1 MMLYL
6 TDDSEEQIET
16 DPPEQNL
23 EDQITVEDQHHLSL
37 NAMKGNNGVGTLRF
51 SGQIGKIP
59 VHILIAGGSS
69 YTYLQPRIAQFLKL
83 PIETMPKFK
92 VLVGNGQSLTVE
104 GMVKQLHAHIQG
116 HDIVVPTYL
125 LPIAGADLIL
135 GSSWHATLGP
145 HIADYATLTL
155 KFCLHDKFI
164 TLQGNKMTGPQQSQL
179 HQLKQMQQ
187 THAIAECFTV
197 QLLHNETGP
206 EEIKGLSDDV
216 EPEIAMLL
224 KTYKGV
230 FQTPSGLPPPRE
242 ENHAIPLLPG
252 SKPVKVKP
260 YRYPH
265 SQKEQIEKMVQEM
278 LEQGIIKPSNS
289 PFSSPVILVKKK
301 DGSWRF
307 CTDYRARNSIIIKD
321 SFPMPTVDELIDE
334 LHGARY
340 FSKLDLRSGYNK
352 FWLTQKIG
360 TRPLFEHIMVIMN
373 G

>member
-1 MMLYL
+1 
-6 TDDSEEQIET
+6 
-16 DPPEQNL
+16 
-23 EDQITVEDQHHLSL
+23 
-37 NAMKGNNGVGTLRF
+37 
-51 SGQIGKIP
+51 
-59 VHILIAGGSS
+59 
-69 YTYLQPRIAQFLKL
+69 
-83 PIETMPKFK
+83 
-92 VLVGNGQSLTVE
+92 
-104 GMVKQLHAHIQG
+104 
-116 HDIVVPTYL
+116 
-125 LPIAGADLIL
+125 
-135 GSSWHATLGP
+135 
-145 HIADYATLTL
+145 
-155 KFCLHDKFI
+155 
-164 TLQGNKMTGPQQSQL
+164 MTGPQQSQL

-224 KTYKGV
+224 ETYKGV